1 MSDDEYS
8 DGDDDEE
15 VEYEEEGEEDE
26 EDGGEGEEE
35 EEEEEDSAA
44 VASDRSSR
52 LRRRRKG
59 FKALLL
65 TKYDSVWQTTKLLGW
80 KAFSGDDAPGKGRC
94 NLCWTDRAVTSSR
107 IMRMG
112 RLQKINHF
120 PGMFELVKKT
130 GTARNLNKM
139 LGACGKA
146 YKFFPTTY
154 TLPADYSAL
163 KLEWSHGRNHGNK
176 TFIVKPSS
184 GCQGNG
190 IRLTRNL
197 DDIDPQEPNIV
208 QRYMHRPHLLDG
220 FKYDLRLYVLLSSV
234 RPLRCFL
241 FREGLVRV
249 CTQKCAPL
257 PFAFAPSAH
266 VPPPFSHTPPPPC
279 LPPSLAHAHATPLHI
294 PLHIPLH
301 LPLHLPLHSPA
312 ERLPSRPLSR
322 RYAPLEKNMGDVRMH
337 LTNYSI
343 NKDSE
348 AFVQPED
355 ENDCADAHKR
365 TVSSLMETLEEEG
378 HDTEALWQRIGEVC
392 VKTII
397 STQPHLEHTYFTCR
411 GRTEDAGS
419 GCFELLGF
427 DIMMDHK
434 LRPSLLEV
442 NHTPSFRCDSPLDAT
457 VKMAVLRG
465 TMEMINTTTDEW
477 RLLRLPKPKLSSRL
491 ETQAASEEL
500 VARLVALREEY
511 ELGNANRLGFDTLYP
526 PNAATCGGDE
536 SAAVALKDEY
546 DRFLAISAALF
557 CDMSLS
563 GSRRQS
569 NSCSTNG
576 PKSKA
581 SSPTKAG
588 SRGGFHASAAAAV
601 FKAGLK
607 SAEKAGLKA
616 GLKGLRVDDIA
627 PTLQR
632 AASSASSSASS
643 ASASSASTSSAS
655 SSSAST
661 SSASAAPPAA
671 SPSPPPPRCS
681 ASRSFFPRVA

>member
-249 CTQKCAPL
+249 CTQK
-257 PFAFAPSAH
+257 
-266 VPPPFSHTPPPPC
+266 
-279 LPPSLAHAHATPLHI
+279 
-294 PLHIPLH
+294 
-301 LPLHLPLHSPA
+301 
-312 ERLPSRPLSR
+312 
-322 RYAPLEKNMGDVRMH
+322 YAPLEKNMGDVRMH

-655 SSSAST
+655 AST
-661 SSASAAPPAA
+661 PTGAPPCRPLPRRASPHPRRAPPRPRSAAAARPRPPGAASAGARPSARRRPCEPGSVAPAPRAT
-671 SPSPPPPRCS
+671 SPSRPSALDYCRVPPS
-681 ASRSFFPRVA
+681 AVWRTRGAIATAALRSDGWGLL